1 MKDRWAD
8 SGQRTFGLIDSS
20 APEGPIICHP
30 PWDLSVHPA
39 TAVLPQLWIIDHV
52 RRHQTTLSSPVLQP
66 YAHGDSLSHSHSHTH
81 MRVPPDCNESSIMVS
96 PSWNPCLS
104 RHICVARDLADQAH
118 FCTNHIIIT
127 GCHLYSMV
135 FHFQN
140 YVERGKNIFLF
151 LFSLSFFSWNKLR
164 TIKEMQHRPWI
175 RCTFSSSII
184 FLPTLGPIFFQ
195 RQIKMR
201 GLEKRRSPLS
211 STLCLFN
218 QTTVMSTLSCKA
230 TVQLWGLELHL
241 EY

>member
-1 MKDRWAD
+1 M
-8 SGQRTFGLIDSS
+8 SGDIR
-20 APEGPIICHP
+20 
-30 PWDLSVHPA
+30 
-39 TAVLPQLWIIDHV
+39 LPYL
-52 RRHQTTLSSPVLQP
+52 LQCYSQMP
-66 YAHGDSLSHSHSHTH
+66 TGTHCLTHTH
-81 MRVPPDCNESSIMVS
+81 THTCVCNESSIMVS